1 VPTEGRKLGT
11 DADTRPLALDDM
23 TKEEERREAVP
34 TEGRKLGTDAD
45 TRPLALDD
53 MTKEET

>member
-1 VPTEGRKLGT
+1 
-11 DADTRPLALDDM
+11 
-23 TKEEERREAVP
+23 VP